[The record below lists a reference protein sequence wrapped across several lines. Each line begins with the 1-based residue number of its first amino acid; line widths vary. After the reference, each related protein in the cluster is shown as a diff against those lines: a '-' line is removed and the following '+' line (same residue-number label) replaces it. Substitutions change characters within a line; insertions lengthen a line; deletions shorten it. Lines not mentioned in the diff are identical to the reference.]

1 MPTLKTAER
10 PYFFSVNPI
19 FLKEN
24 GQVRSKNEQN
34 KRVVVSRA
42 GSELKERAT
51 GKSEGRKWLRRCSGV
66 SRYGTFLGLILYQP
80 Q

>member
-1 MPTLKTAER
+1 MPTPKTAEC

-34 KRVVVSRA
+34 KRIVVSRV
-42 GSELKERAT
+42 GSEVKERSAGNLT
-51 GKSEGRKWLRRCSGV
+51 EGSGFVVVPVLVVSEHFWG
-66 SRYGTFLGLILYQP
+66 
-80 Q
+80 